1 MIFRTLIS
9 FYLLVII
16 VNLEGLT
23 GANTNPIEKGL
34 LLICSLVFVMTRR
47 IYVANI
53 GLALA
58 LVAATV
64 ISAVG
69 TQYSG
74 FGLDR
79 YFRGLI
85 SLVTPF
91 LLLCAEPTE
100 KDSKRLLLIFAWAPL
115 VAMVLGVMYQV
126 AGIRA
131 IWYTDFLTA
140 TRLQG
145 SLSPAGLGSLC
156 YLGAI
161 AATLKAAADRR
172 RLYIWLGLAAVNCV
186 ILVLSAARMP
196 LALTVLVC
204 AVIYLTMVNPNVS
217 GMLTAALAGIPAA
230 AVVMLVFGQ
239 SLLARF
245 ESESLSG
252 RELLWQYLEIALA
265 DHPVFGVGIGH
276 QILLLPERL
285 KTLTTTMAAHNE
297 YLRIA
302 VETGYVG
309 AVIIF
314 GAIALMCLNI
324 CRLSR
329 VSHRFAFLAIC
340 VSFFIFCKT
349 DNAISSS
356 ITPFALVLASFA
368 FPRGRKQHHTDPAAY
383 RMPESYGA
391 TAARSRLQGHGH
403 TGLPLKRFH

>member
-1 MIFRTLIS
+1 MIFRTLLS

-16 VNLEGLT
+16 LNLEGLT

-34 LLICSLVFVMTRR
+34 LLIVSLVFVMTRR
-47 IYVANI
+47 LNI
-53 GLALA
+53 TNLGLVFV
-58 LVAATV
+58 LVGAT
-64 ISAVG
+64 ILSAVG
-69 TQYSG
+69 TQYEG
-74 FGLDR
+74 FGLNR

-100 KDSKRLLLIFAWAPL
+100 KDSRRLILLLALSPL
-115 VAMVLGVMYQV
+115 AAMILGVMYQA
-126 AGIRA
+126 AGVRA

-145 SLSPAGLGSLC
+145 SLSPAGLGSIC
-156 YLGAI
+156 YIGAI
-161 AATLKAAADRR
+161 AATLQAAIDRR
-172 RLYIWLGLAAVNCV
+172 RLYLWLGLAAINGV

-217 GMLTAALAGIPAA
+217 GILMGVLAGIPAA
-230 AVVMLVFGQ
+230 AVVLLVFGQ

-252 RELLWQYLEIALA
+252 RELLWQHLEVALA
-265 DHPVFGVGIGH
+265 YNPIFGVGIGH
-276 QILLLPERL
+276 QILLIPERL

-297 YLRIA
+297 YLRVA

-309 AVIIF
+309 AAIIF
-314 GAIALMCLNI
+314 MTIALMCLNI
-324 CRLSR
+324 CRQSR
-329 VSHRFAFLAIC
+329 VGHRMAFLAIC
-340 VSFFIFCKT
+340 VSFFIFCRT

-368 FPRGRKQHHTDPAAY
+368 FPRAWRHRKAQTEHDEGHEHLPAAA
-383 RMPESYGA
+383 MHVPA
-391 TAARSRLQGHGH
+391 HGR
-403 TGLPLKRFH
+403 TGLPVRRFR